1 MAEVQKTDRILTR
14 KDFQLLAQLR
24 ADETATLAKGGKRV
38 GAFYLGGLAIECA
51 LKACIAK
58 KTKRH
63 DFPRDRKYVEKV
75 YSHDLIALLKLAGLN
90 ARLDEESKKNPD
102 IAANWG
108 VVKSWNVDSRYET
121 SGLKGSDMDTAVN
134 SENGILQWIKLHW

>member
-1 MAEVQKTDRILTR
+1 M
-14 KDFQLLAQLR
+14 
-24 ADETATLAKGGKRV
+24 
-38 GAFYLGGLAIECA
+38 
-51 LKACIAK
+51 
-58 KTKRH
+58 
-63 DFPRDRKYVEKV
+63 EKV